1 MNEKIRIDVPFSTM
15 LKIVLTI
22 LLFYFFYVIRDILL
36 ILFIVMILVAGLR
49 PTVNKWAKKIGR
61 TFSVLILLG
70 ILLSV
75 LAVFIYIIVPP
86 MVDQIRQL
94 AGNFPEYIRRFAA
107 FRSQV
112 PYVEKITNTIAQ
124 SLGGYAGNFVSF
136 ATSVFGGIVTFLL
149 VIVLTIY
156 ILIDDHVFTGA
167 IKSFVPIDKREEV
180 IELVNKLSNKIGD
193 WLRGQL
199 LLCSIIGASVFV
211 GLSIIR
217 VPYALTLGVLAGLLE
232 MIPVIGPITIC
243 ILSALIALSIHPI
256 TAIIVIVFFIIL
268 QQIEGNLIVPKVMQ
282 KVIGLPPS
290 IVIVSMLIGAR
301 LMGLIG
307 AALSLPVAGIIYV
320 AFRERDVIK
329 SIFKNDQ
336 KN

>member
-1 MNEKIRIDVPFSTM
+1 MKEKIRIDVPFSTM

-22 LLFYFFYVIRDILL
+22 LLFYFFYVIRDVLL
-36 ILFIVMILVAGLR
+36 ILFIVVILVAGLR

-61 TFSVLILLG
+61 TFSVLILLV
-70 ILLSV
+70 ILLSI

-94 AGNFPEYIRRFAA
+94 ASNFPEYIRRFAA

-136 ATSVFGGIVTFLL
+136 ATSVFGGLVTFLL
-149 VIVLTIY
+149 VVVLTIY
-156 ILIDDHVFTGA
+156 VLIDDHVFTGA
-167 IKSFVPIDKREEV
+167 IKSLVPANKRDEV
-180 IELVNKLSNKIGD
+180 IELVNKLSDKIGD

-199 LLCSIIGASVFV
+199 LLCLIMGTLVFA

-232 MIPVIGPITIC
+232 MIPIIGPVTVC
-243 ILSALIALSIHPI
+243 TLSALVALSIHPI
-256 TAIIVIVFFIIL
+256 TAVIVIVFYIVL
-268 QQIEGNLIVPKVMQ
+268 HQLEDNLVVPKVMQ
-282 KVIGLPPS
+282 RVIGLPPA
-290 IVIVSMLIGAR
+290 ILIISMLVGAR
-301 LMGLIG
+301 LMGLVG
-307 AALSLPVAGIIYV
+307 TALALPVAGIIYV
-320 AFRERDVIK
+320 IFQEWDVIK

-336 KN
+336 KS

>member
-1 MNEKIRIDVPFSTM
+1 MKEKIRIDVPFPTM

-22 LLFYFFYVIRDILL
+22 LLFYFFYVIRDVLL
-36 ILFIVMILVAGLR
+36 ILFIVVILVAGLR

-61 TFSVLILLG
+61 TFSVLILLV
-70 ILLSV
+70 ILLSI

-94 AGNFPEYIRRFAA
+94 ASNFPEYIRRFAA

-136 ATSVFGGIVTFLL
+136 ATSVFGGLVTFLL
-149 VIVLTIY
+149 VVVLTIY
-156 ILIDDHVFTGA
+156 VLIDDHVFTGA
-167 IKSFVPIDKREEV
+167 IKSLVPANKRDEV
-180 IELVNKLSNKIGD
+180 IELVNKLSDKIGD

-199 LLCSIIGASVFV
+199 LLCLIMGTLVFA

-232 MIPVIGPITIC
+232 MIPIIGPVTVC
-243 ILSALIALSIHPI
+243 TLSALVALSIHPI
-256 TAIIVIVFFIIL
+256 TAVIVIVFYIVL
-268 QQIEGNLIVPKVMQ
+268 HQLEDNLVVPKVMQ
-282 KVIGLPPS
+282 RVIGLPPA
-290 IVIVSMLIGAR
+290 ILIISMLVGAR
-301 LMGLIG
+301 LMGLVG
-307 AALSLPVAGIIYV
+307 TALALPVAGIIYV
-320 AFRERDVIK
+320 IFQEWDVIK

-336 KN
+336 KS

>member
-1 MNEKIRIDVPFSTM
+1 MKEKISIDVPFSTM

-22 LLFYFFYVIRDILL
+22 LLFYFFYVIRDVLL
-36 ILFIVMILVAGLR
+36 ILFIVVILVAGLR

-61 TFSVLILLG
+61 TFSVLILLA

-86 MVDQIRQL
+86 MVEQIRQL

-136 ATSVFGGIVTFLL
+136 ATSVFGGLVTFLL

-167 IKSFVPIDKREEV
+167 IKSFVPTSKRDEV
-180 IELVNKLSNKIGD
+180 IELVNKLSDKIGD

-199 LLCSIIGASVFV
+199 LLCVIMGTLVFA

-232 MIPVIGPITIC
+232 MIPIIGPVTVC
-243 ILSALIALSIHPI
+243 TLSALVALSIHPI
-256 TAIIVIVFFIIL
+256 TAAIVIVFYIVL
-268 QQIEGNLIVPKVMQ
+268 HQLEDNLVVPKVMQ
-282 KVIGLPPS
+282 RVIGLPPA
-290 IVIVSMLIGAR
+290 ILIISMLIGAR
-301 LMGLIG
+301 LMGLVG
-307 AALSLPVAGIIYV
+307 TALALPVAGIVYV
-320 AFRERDVIK
+320 IFQEWDVIK

-336 KN
+336 KS